1 MSSSPSHVAAKAP
14 YIGTVYYRQRSI
26 LLLAPTLVIEPEDKT
41 YRRQSI
47 RLILGLKKP
56 MELAFNDGARYT
68 TQAMLVSA
76 DSGLCD
82 MQGNDAQVAL
92 MDVTP
97 ATPEYAALAPFL
109 GADKRRQLPIQDFE
123 NLAPRLIDGQSQ
135 PLSCEDVEGI
145 MQNLVFIM
153 TGNRPVPLS
162 MDHRIVLALKLI
174 ETLPLTAINLATLSD
189 AVNLSTDR
197 FRHLFKEETGCTFS
211 HYARSFA
218 VWKALAIWEDK
229 RNLTDACLQ
238 AGFYDLSHFYRA
250 YFETF
255 GVHWRENNNVRKLK
269 RVRFYDSFSI
279 SE

>member
-56 MELAFNDGARYT
+56 MELAFSDGARFT

-82 MQGNDAQVAL
+82 MQGNEAQVAL

-153 TGNRPVPLS
+153 TGSRPVPLS

-197 FRHLFKEETGCTFS
+197 FRHLFKDITGCTVS
-211 HYARSFA
+211 QYARQTA
-218 VWKALAIWEDK
+218 VWRALEYIENGYNITGA
-229 RNLTDACLQ
+229 AH
-238 AGFYDLSHFYRA
+238 AVGFHDVSHLYRV
-250 YFETF
+250 YSEMF
-255 GVHWRENNNVRKLK
+255 GVSLSEKNNPRKFR
-269 RVRFYDSFSI
+269 RVRCFN
-279 SE
+279 